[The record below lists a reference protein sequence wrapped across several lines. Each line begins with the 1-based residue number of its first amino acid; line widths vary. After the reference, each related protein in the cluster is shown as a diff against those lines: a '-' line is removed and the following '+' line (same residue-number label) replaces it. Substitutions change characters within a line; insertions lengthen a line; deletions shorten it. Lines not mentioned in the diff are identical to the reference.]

1 MKKGSV
7 EWWVMATL
15 IGANATIDDI
25 ERSKHT
31 KIKWTYHGQKRLI
44 TVPSSASDH
53 RAVKNAV
60 AQVKRDMREIDLG
73 PRSEDA

>member
-7 EWWVMATL
+7 EWYVMAALT
-15 IGANATIDDI
+15 GARATIDSV
-25 ERSKHT
+25 ERGKHI
-31 KIKWTYHGQKRLI
+31 KIKWTYQGQKRLI

-60 AQVKRDMREIDLG
+60 AQVKRDMREID
-73 PRSEDA
+73 RAD